1 MLDLKYVLSNLDL
14 AKNKTVARNYDFD
27 FDNLVSLSEK
37 RKSLITKSEELK
49 ARRNEISRQVGILKK
64 EGKDTLHLQEEVKKD
79 ALLMEDLDNQLK
91 EIQNQLDNLMLN
103 IPNLI
108 DDTTPIGKDETENK
122 VVRTWGEP
130 RKFDFEPKGHWDL
143 GVDLG
148 IIDFERGVKIAR
160 TRFSVLAGMGARLDR
175 AISSFMLDTHRE
187 AGYIEMSVPFL
198 VNASAMTGTGQLP
211 KFAEEAFYCDKDELY
226 LIPTAEV
233 PVTNLYMNEILDNKV
248 LPIKH
253 AALSACF
260 RREVGSY
267 GKDVKGLI
275 RQHQF
280 NKVEL
285 VKVCEPENSDS
296 ELESLTANAEKI
308 LQLLNLPYRV
318 VALSSGDLGF
328 SSSKTYDLEVWLPG
342 QNCYR
347 EISSCSNFKDFQ
359 ARRANIRYR
368 ASDGKVRFAH
378 TLNGSGLAVGR
389 TLLAII
395 ENYQQEDGSIIIP
408 EVLRPY
414 LSGIERIS
422 RS

>member
-1 MLDLKYVLSNLDL
+1 MLDLKYILSNLDE
-14 AKNKTVARNYDFD
+14 AKKKTAARNYDFD
-27 FDNLVSLSEK
+27 FENLISLSDK

-49 ARRNEISRQVGILKK
+49 ARRNDISRQVGILKR
-64 EGKDTLHLQEEVKKD
+64 EGKDTTSLQEEVKKD
-79 ALLMEDLDNQLK
+79 AALMAELDNELN
-91 EIQNQLDNLMLN
+91 EIQSNLDNLMLN

-108 DDTTPIGKDETENK
+108 DDSTPIGKDETENV
-122 VVRTWGEP
+122 VVRMWGKPKE
-130 RKFDFEPKGHWDL
+130 FDFEPKGHWDL
-143 GVDLG
+143 GVELG
-148 IIDFERGVKIAR
+148 IIDFERGVKISG
-160 TRFSVLAGMGARLDR
+160 TRFSVLSGMGARLDR

-187 AGYIEMSVPFL
+187 VGYKEMSVPFL
-198 VNASAMTGTGQLP
+198 VNPKAMTGTGQLP
-211 KFAEEAFYCDKDELY
+211 KFAEEAFYCEKDDLY

-233 PVTNLYMNEILDNKV
+233 PVTNLYMNEILDNKI

-285 VKVCEPENSDS
+285 VKVCQPEESDK
-296 ELESLTANAEKI
+296 ELESLTENAEKI

-368 ASDGKVRFAH
+368 TAEGKVRFAH

-395 ENYQQEDGSIIIP
+395 ENYQQADGSIIIP

-414 LSGIERIS
+414 LGGIDRIS

>member
-1 MLDLKYVLSNLDL
+1 MLDLKYVLSNLDE
-14 AKNKTVARNYDFD
+14 AKKKTAARNYDFD
-27 FDNLVSLSEK
+27 FENLISLSDK

-49 ARRNEISRQVGILKK
+49 ARRNDISRQVGILKR
-64 EGKDTLHLQEEVKKD
+64 EGKDTTSLQEEVKKD
-79 ALLMEDLDNQLK
+79 AALMAELDNELN
-91 EIQNQLDNLMLN
+91 EIQSNLDNLMLN

-108 DDTTPIGKDETENK
+108 DDSTPIGKDETENV
-122 VVRTWGEP
+122 VVRMWGKPKE
-130 RKFDFEPKGHWDL
+130 FDFEPKGHWDL
-143 GVDLG
+143 GVELG
-148 IIDFERGVKIAR
+148 IIDFERGVKISG
-160 TRFSVLAGMGARLDR
+160 TRFSVLSGMGARLDR

-187 AGYIEMSVPFL
+187 VGYKEMSVPFL
-198 VNASAMTGTGQLP
+198 VNPKAMTGTGQLP
-211 KFAEEAFYCDKDELY
+211 KFAEEAFYCEKDDLY

-233 PVTNLYMNEILDNKV
+233 PVTNLYMNEILDNKI

-253 AALSACF
+253 VALSACF

-285 VKVCEPENSDS
+285 VKVCQPEESDK
-296 ELESLTANAEKI
+296 ELESLTENAEKI

-368 ASDGKVRFAH
+368 TAEGKVRFAH

-395 ENYQQEDGSIIIP
+395 ENYQQADGSIIIP

-414 LSGIERIS
+414 LGGIDRIS

>member
-1 MLDLKYVLSNLDL
+1 MLDIKYVLANLDE
-14 AKNKTVARNYDFD
+14 ARKKTAARNYEFD
-27 FDNLVSLSEK
+27 FDKVIALDGK
-37 RKSLITKSEELK
+37 RRELISKTEELK
-49 ARRNEISRQVGILKK
+49 ARRNEISRQVGMLKR
-64 EGKDTLHLQEEVKKD
+64 EGKDTSALQEQVKED
-79 ALLMEDLDNQLK
+79 AALTQKLDGELNDIKGQL
-91 EIQNQLDNLMLN
+91 ESMMLN

-108 DDTTPIGKDETENK
+108 DDSVPLGNDESDN
-122 VVRTWGEP
+122 VVIRTWGEP
-130 RKFDFEPKGHWDL
+130 TTFSFEPKGHWDI
-143 GVDLG
+143 GPQLG
-148 IIDFERGVKIAR
+148 IIDFERGVKVAG
-160 TRFSVLAGMGARLDR
+160 TRFSVLSGMGAKLDR
-175 AISSFMLDTHRE
+175 AISSFMLDTHMESGYRE
-187 AGYIEMSVPFL
+187 VSVPFL
-198 VNASAMTGTGQLP
+198 VNPSAMTGTGQLP
-211 KFAEEAFYCDKDELY
+211 KFAEEAFYCPKDELY

-233 PVTNLYMNEILDNKV
+233 PVTNLYMNEILDVKT
-248 LPIKH
+248 LPVKH

-285 VKVCEPENSDS
+285 VKVCEPEKSMQ
-296 ELESLTANAEKI
+296 ELESLTENAEKI

-359 ARRANIRYR
+359 SRRANIRYR
-368 ASDGKVRFAH
+368 GSDGKVYFAH

-389 TLLAII
+389 TLVAIL
-395 ENYQQEDGSIIIP
+395 ENYQQEDGSVIIP

-414 LSGIERIS
+414 MGGVERIS

>member
-1 MLDLKYVLSNLDL
+1 MLDIKYVLSNLDE
-14 AKNKTVARNYDFD
+14 ARKKTAARNYEFD
-27 FDNLVSLSEK
+27 FDKVASLDEK
-37 RKSLITKSEELK
+37 RRELISQTEELK
-49 ARRNEISRQVGILKK
+49 ARRNEISRQVGMLKR
-64 EGKDTLHLQEEVKKD
+64 EGKDTAALQEKVKED
-79 ALLMEDLDNQLK
+79 AALTQKLDAELNDIKAEL
-91 EIQNQLDNLMLN
+91 ESMMLN

-108 DDTTPIGKDETENK
+108 DDSVPIGNDETQN
-122 VVRTWGEP
+122 VLVRSWGEP
-130 RKFDFEPKGHWDL
+130 TEFSFEPKGHWDI
-143 GVDLG
+143 GPDLG
-148 IIDFERGVKIAR
+148 IIDFERGVKVAG
-160 TRFSVLAGMGARLDR
+160 TRFSVLSGMGARLDR
-175 AISSFMLDTHRE
+175 AISAFMLDTHM
-187 AGYIEMSVPFL
+187 ASGYCEVSVPFL
-198 VNASAMTGTGQLP
+198 VNPSAMTGTGQLP
-211 KFAEEAFYCDKDELY
+211 KFAEEAFYCPKDDLY

-233 PVTNLYMNEILDNKV
+233 PVTNLYMNEILDFKA
-248 LPIKH
+248 LPVKH

-285 VKVCEPENSDS
+285 VKVSNPDNSMD
-296 ELESLTANAEKI
+296 ELEALTADAEKI
-308 LQLLNLPYRV
+308 LQLLKLPYRV
-318 VALSSGDLGF
+318 MALSSGDLGF

-359 ARRANIRYR
+359 ARRANIRFR
-368 ASDGKVRFAH
+368 GADGKVKFAH

-389 TLLAII
+389 TLVAIL
-395 ENYQQEDGSIIIP
+395 ENYQQEDGSVIIP

-414 LSGIERIS
+414 MGGLERIT

>member
-143 GVDLG
+143 GVELG

>member
-1 MLDLKYVLSNLDL
+1 MSSGY
-14 AKNKTVARNYDFD
+14 R
-27 FDNLVSLSEK
+27 
-37 RKSLITKSEELK
+37 
-49 ARRNEISRQVGILKK
+49 
-64 EGKDTLHLQEEVKKD
+64 EV
-79 ALLMEDLDNQLK
+79 
-91 EIQNQLDNLMLN
+91 
-103 IPNLI
+103 
-108 DDTTPIGKDETENK
+108 
-122 VVRTWGEP
+122 
-130 RKFDFEPKGHWDL
+130 
-143 GVDLG
+143 
-148 IIDFERGVKIAR
+148 
-160 TRFSVLAGMGARLDR
+160 
-175 AISSFMLDTHRE
+175 
-187 AGYIEMSVPFL
+187 SVPFL
-198 VNASAMTGTGQLP
+198 VNPSAMTGTGQLP
-211 KFAEEAFYCDKDELY
+211 KFAEEAFYCPKDELY

-233 PVTNLYMNEILDNKV
+233 PVTNLYMNEILDVKT
-248 LPIKH
+248 LPVKH

-285 VKVCEPENSDS
+285 VKVCEPEKSMQ
-296 ELESLTANAEKI
+296 ELESLTENAEKI

-359 ARRANIRYR
+359 SRRANIRYR
-368 ASDGKVRFAH
+368 GSDGKVYFAH

-389 TLLAII
+389 TLVAIL
-395 ENYQQEDGSIIIP
+395 ENYQQEDGSVIIP

-414 LSGIERIS
+414 MGGVERIS